1 MQIAAEAENRRT
13 VEQVSSRKTGSQI
26 KEFWDLRCATKGR
39 QIFLAT
45 KTERHKEKLATDFT
59 DFTDLIGQKKAQ
71 KTSAFAKAS
80 DFVPI

>member
-1 MQIAAEAENRRT
+1 MNTDSHRFI
-13 VEQVSSRKTGSQI
+13 I
-26 KEFWDLRCATKGR
+26 
-39 QIFLAT
+39 AT
-45 KTERHKEKLATDFT
+45 KTPRHKEKLATDFT